1 MLVLVHVFC
10 FSLAPMFDVVIDDK
24 VNYTVGEELLVNCSS
39 YSAQDVYFVSIEAYG
54 QDGMNISEPRLMA
67 VEYGGL
73 NATCAV
79 GLFWTHSIAGV
90 PPSKSHA
97 TILCKLENTLRNIT
111 RTAQKVITV
120 T

>member
-1 MLVLVHVFC
+1 MY
-10 FSLAPMFDVVIDDK
+10 DVVIDDT
-24 VNYTVGEELLVNCSS
+24 VNYTEGEEFLVNCSS
-39 YSAQDVYFVSIEAYG
+39 YSAQDIYYVSAEAYR
-54 QDGMNISEPRLMA
+54 QDGINISQPLTA
-67 VEYGGL
+67 VEYGGVDA
-73 NATCAV
+73 NCAV

-90 PPSKSHA
+90 PPSNA